1 MPKVAYSIR
10 EFDRRR
16 QELENDGFDCV
27 EWHLG
32 HVTEFVRGLKP
43 VNNDRVIIAQF
54 VRRFETAD

>member
-16 QELENDGFDCV
+16 PELENDNFDCV

-32 HVTEFVRGLKP
+32 YATELVRGLKP
-43 VNNDRVIIAQF
+43 VNSDRVIIARF
-54 VRRFETAD
+54 VRRFETTD

>member
-16 QELENDGFDCV
+16 QELENDKFDCV

-32 HVTEFVRGLKP
+32 YATELVHGLKP
-43 VNNDRVIIAQF
+43 VNKDRVIIARF
-54 VRRFETAD
+54 VRRFETTD